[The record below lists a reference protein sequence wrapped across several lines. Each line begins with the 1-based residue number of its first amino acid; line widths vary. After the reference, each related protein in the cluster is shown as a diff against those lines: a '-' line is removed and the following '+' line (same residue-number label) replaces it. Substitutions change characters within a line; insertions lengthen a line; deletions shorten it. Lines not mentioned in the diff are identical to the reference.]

1 MKRSTLLIAMLAMAL
16 TLPQPLAAQQRAPQN
31 AVAEKKTPEVYPE
44 TKAQPEQTL
53 RASVQI
59 TELGLMRTLLIL
71 TEEAKDLQKL
81 ISQRLVDVDFRV
93 FPSVKV
99 VPATL
104 SSADM
109 RRVGDEN
116 KADLVLV
123 ADVQTRVKNKMGEF
137 QVCEGEATIQIFS
150 PVSGELLV
158 AQTNR
163 VSGVRHV
170 DPREANRSA
179 REGALDMAS
188 REAIPKALEKAH
200 KMIVHIAKI
209 KGVRDN
215 QQLLVI
221 KEHLAKMEGV
231 YHVRQITFDAGTQ
244 TAELE
249 IIGAPR
255 GEEFW
260 RAWLEKMPRTQITVT
275 MAPRASKPSGIPA
288 WFPKR

>member
-1 MKRSTLLIAMLAMAL
+1 MSTTTLRSAILAVAL
-16 TLPQPLAAQQRAPQN
+16 ALAQPLLGQQRPAQT
-31 AVAEKKTPEVYPE
+31 ALAEKKAPDVYPD
-44 TKAQPEQTL
+44 TKAQPEQIL

-81 ISQRLVDVDFRV
+81 ISQRLTDVDFRV

-123 ADVQTRVKNKMGEF
+123 ADVQTRAKNKLGEF
-137 QVCEGEATIQIFS
+137 QIFEGEATIQIFS

-158 AQTNR
+158 VQTNR
-163 VSGVRHV
+163 SLGARHV
-170 DPREANRSA
+170 DPGEAARSA
-179 REGALDMAS
+179 REGALDRAS

-200 KMIVHIAKI
+200 KMIVHIAKVR
-209 KGVRDN
+209 GVRDN

-221 KEHLAKMEGV
+221 KEHIARMEGV
-231 YHVRQITFDAGTQ
+231 YHVRQITFDAGAQ
-244 TAELE
+244 IAELE
-249 IIGAPR
+249 IIGSPK

-275 MAPRASKPSGIPA
+275 LTPRSSKPGGIPA